1 MEIVLGAERGGL
13 RPASVSQEDDSRA
26 LRTPPEI
33 LAFRRRVTAGLLV
46 LLFVVAPGL
55 SLAGVIE
62 PYTLNRLGRYL
73 CFAIAALGIDLIWG
87 YAGVLSLCH
96 AVFFCLGGYAIAMH
110 LSLVA
115 GGGDVRPEY
124 NNIPQFFFFNNV
136 DVLPAWWSPF
146 ESLPVAALVAIL
158 LPGTAA
164 ALFGFVIFRNRVRG
178 VYFSI
183 ITQALAWGAFLAFS
197 RNELLLGGTNGLTNF
212 YKPLN
217 SEMTWILG
225 LYLATATALVLAF
238 VGCQQLVESRFGR
251 LLIAIRDCETR
262 LYFLGYRPEVYKAAA
277 FAVAAVLAAVAGALY
292 VPQNGIVTPNVMRVE
307 DSIWMVIWVAVGG
320 RGTLWGAVAGAL
332 LANFTYSML
341 TSDLPKAWPF
351 IQAGLFMA
359 VLPFPS
365 GLAHLWSRLES
376 ELQAGAVAG
385 RALLV
390 CAFVLTFLIVDKVGW
405 LPSALSINELLG
417 MQAKYWVLM
426 VAAAALS
433 WARVAPTAVP
443 LLGVAG
449 AVVAE
454 AFGLLPGAARL
465 LTYATLAVLTGY
477 YVARDGHVVSRLTG
491 LRSHFGW
498 LAR

>member
-1 MEIVLGAERGGL
+1 VEIETL
-13 RPASVSQEDDSRA
+13 A
-26 LRTPPEI
+26 L
-33 LAFRRRVTAGLLV
+33 RRRVTAGLLV

-96 AVFFCLGGYAIAMH
+96 ALFFCLGGYAIGMH
-110 LSLVA
+110 LSLAA

-146 ESLPVAALVAIL
+146 SSLPVAL
-158 LPGTAA
+158 LAAVVVPGLLA
-164 ALFGFVIFRNRVRG
+164 ALFGFFIFRNRVRG

-217 SEMTWILG
+217 SELPWILG
-225 LYLATATALVLAF
+225 LYLASATALVAAF
-238 VGCQQLVESRFGR
+238 VGCRWLVESRFGR
-251 LLIAIRDCETR
+251 LLIAVRDRETR
-262 LYFLGYRPEVYKAAA
+262 LYFLGYRPEVYKTAA
-277 FAVAAVLAAVAGALY
+277 FTIAAVLAAVGGALY

-351 IQAGLFMA
+351 IQAGLFMS
-359 VLPFPS
+359 VLAFPS

-376 ELQAGAVAG
+376 ELQAGAVVG
-385 RALLV
+385 RALVV
-390 CAFVLTFLIVDKVGW
+390 CAFVLTFLAVDKIGW

-417 MQAKYWVLM
+417 MQAKYWVLL

-433 WARVAPTAVP
+433 WARVAPTSVP
-443 LLGVAG
+443 LLAVAG
-449 AVVAE
+449 MVIAE

-465 LTYATLAVLTGY
+465 LAYATLALLTVY
-477 YVARDGHVVSRLTG
+477 YVARDAHVVGRVTG
-491 LRSHFGW
+491 LRSRVGW